1 MAKKVDE
8 ERYRVDAADP
18 VSRFVTE
25 RLGLEWHA
33 VLLISFI
40 VYGPI
45 EKILIPNLGGYGRLE
60 FVMPMKT
67 WIPDIEA
74 LLTGFVVFPFFFAY
88 YIWSG
93 RGLGLVFMR
102 LARSGIFSD
111 QQQFQRFWTKAHR
124 SFNHRWWWIVALVV
138 AVAAMAYWQFV
149 VWNPNAAVAPW
160 FDLSYDP
167 ILERF
172 AYEYG
177 RHPFARV
184 LSILLIGV
192 LAYAFIQVLIREVLA
207 LYWLARLWDEMEENI
222 VVHSYHHD
230 EAGGLGGVGRHALQ
244 LSSLVGFVLV
254 FIVMGSFLPALRV
267 PPVDV
272 TITGSPRTLDGS
284 LVGFWILYFLFLT
297 WAIRPLFLRPHE
309 LMCRA
314 RDRRVDVVSRELNE
328 LIERQEQ
335 AVSEG
340 GDDLESISKRI
351 EELKKVRAQIIA
363 DAPVW
368 PFTMELRVQLG
379 LSSLPALLLPVAKL
393 GLQKGFEQV
402 VKVFTGT

>member
-8 ERYRVDAADP
+8 HRFRVDSADP

-25 RLGLEWHA
+25 RLGLGWHA
-33 VLLISFI
+33 VLLITFI

-45 EKILIPNLGGYGRLE
+45 EKILLPELFGYRRLE
-60 FVMPMKT
+60 FSMPMNT

-88 YIWSG
+88 YTWSG

-102 LARSGIFSD
+102 LARAEIFSD
-111 QQQFQRFWTKAHR
+111 REQFQRFWTRAQR
-124 SFNHRWWWIVALVV
+124 SFNHRGWWIAALVI
-138 AVAAMAYWQFV
+138 AVGAMAYWQFV
-149 VWNPNAAVAPW
+149 VWNPKAAVAPW

-167 ILERF
+167 NFEKF
-172 AYEYG
+172 AYVYG
-177 RHPFARV
+177 RQPFARV

-192 LAYAFIQVLIREVLA
+192 VAYAFVQVVIREALA
-207 LYWLARLWDEMEENI
+207 LYWLTRLWDEMEENI
-222 VVHSYHHD
+222 VVHPYHHD
-230 EAGGLGGVGRHALQ
+230 EAGGLGAVGRHALQ
-244 LSSLVGFVLV
+244 LSALVGFVLV
-254 FIVMGSFLPALRV
+254 FIAMGSFLPALRAPLV
-267 PPVDV
+267 NM
-272 TITGSPRTLDGS
+272 TITGLPRVVDGS
-284 LVGFWILYFLFLT
+284 LVGFWILYFIFLG

-314 RDRRVDVVSRELNE
+314 RDRRVDVVSKELNE
-328 LIERQEQ
+328 LIERQQQ

-340 GDDLESISKRI
+340 GDDLESIGKRI
-351 EELKKVRAQIIA
+351 DEIKKVRAQIVD

-368 PFTMELRVQLG
+368 PFTTELRIKLG

-402 VKVFTGT
+402 VNVVTSA